1 MTRYELATLSIA
13 MGTAAKAAEGIAAFT
28 SDADAG
34 GRLLGCWVSDIGALN
49 KLAVLR
55 GFADDA
61 ELGRERERTLRS
73 SNPFGCS
80 AFLTR
85 LSLQSYAPFPD
96 LPPVETGAFGPVYE
110 IRSYVLKSGGLVP
123 TFEGWAER
131 LPGRTGFSRLVLA
144 MYGLDG
150 TPRITHIWP
159 YKSTEERAQIR
170 AETVRQGVWPPKS
183 AAWLTPEMETSIYL
197 PTAISPLR

>member
-1 MTRYELATLSIA
+1 MIRYELATLSIA
-13 MGTAAKAAEGIAAFT
+13 MGTASKAAEAIGAFT
-28 SDADAG
+28 SGAGAG
-34 GRLLGCWVSDIGALN
+34 GKLLGCWFSDIGALN
-49 KLAVLR
+49 KVAVLR

-80 AFLTR
+80 EFLTR

-96 LPPVETGAFGPVYE
+96 LPPVEAGAFGPVYE
-110 IRSYVLKSGGLVP
+110 IRSYVLKTGGLLP
-123 TFEGWAER
+123 TFEGWAEK
-131 LPGRTGFSRLVLA
+131 LPARTGFSKLLVA

-159 YKSTEERAQIR
+159 YKSTDERAQMR
-170 AETVRQGVWPPKS
+170 AESVRQGAWPPKS
-183 AAWLTPEMETSIYL
+183 AVWLTPEMESSIYL
-197 PTAISPLR
+197 PTAISPLK